1 MLRNLNWSC
10 LVLENIN
17 IAINHEELEQ
27 KDHAKYL
34 NIFIDKNLSWRKQ
47 IESTTQKL
55 NRNIG
60 ILRKQQKK
68 FLQQKKLKNLCYSFI
83 KPHTEYDEL
92 AWSSAPKIYLMKID
106 RNIKKSIRTITFKKI
121 HDSVKP
127 YCKYL
132 NINSLEH

>member
-47 IESTTQKL
+47 IESTT
-55 NRNIG
+55 
-60 ILRKQQKK
+60 
-68 FLQQKKLKNLCYSFI
+68 
-83 KPHTEYDEL
+83 
-92 AWSSAPKIYLMKID
+92 
-106 RNIKKSIRTITFKKI
+106 
-121 HDSVKP
+121 
-127 YCKYL
+127 
-132 NINSLEH
+132 